1 MCCSTCV
8 LTVALEPEVTYAIWI
23 NTEEYRSF
31 QDTDGHAAV
40 PYLVV
45 FRTAAGGESLEMD
58 GDVGAN
64 QGE

>member
-1 MCCSTCV
+1 
-8 LTVALEPEVTYAIWI
+8 VALEPEVTYAIWI

-40 PYLVV
+40 PYLVI